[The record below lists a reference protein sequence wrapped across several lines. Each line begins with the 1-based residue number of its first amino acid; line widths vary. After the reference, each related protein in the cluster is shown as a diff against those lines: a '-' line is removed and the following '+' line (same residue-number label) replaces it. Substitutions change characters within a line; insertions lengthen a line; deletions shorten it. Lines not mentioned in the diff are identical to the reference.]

1 MLENIEIS
9 NLRQP
14 SKPNN
19 HSVKL
24 FLENILPIEMKN
36 SKKTQEKGPR
46 KFTRKRWIDQSVF

>member
-36 SKKTQEKGPR
+36 SKKTPR
-46 KFTRKRWIDQSVF
+46 KRSKKIYKETMN

>member
-24 FLENILPIEMKN
+24 FLENILPIEIKN

-46 KFTRKRWIDQSVF
+46 KFTRKR